1 MTSEGGAV
9 FNTGLSVKRV
19 IIDNRIWLMLAAI
32 LFLVSSGAVYTV
44 GLSQAVIPPEAFSG
58 LEKLVDRIMGMPPFA
73 AALFVFVNNLI
84 SMVQMLVL
92 GFAAGL
98 SPILTLA
105 LNGGLVGALVAMTAD
120 EGLPVFRLVAVTI
133 LPHGIFEL
141 SAFFL
146 CGGLGLKFG
155 YHCTVSPLPGRTRM
169 QSFKYIWKEAATI
182 LPLVVLLLF
191 VAAFVEIY
199 ITSYLAGRM
208 LPFPA

>member
-1 MTSEGGAV
+1 M
-9 FNTGLSVKRV
+9 FNTGLGVKRV

-32 LFLVSSGAVYTV
+32 LFLVSSVAVYTV
-44 GLSQAVIPPEAFSG
+44 GLTQAVIPPEAFSG
-58 LEKLVDRIMGMPPFA
+58 LDKLVERIMGMPPFA
-73 AALFVFVNNLI
+73 AALFVFANNLI

-120 EGLPVFRLVAVTI
+120 EGQGLPVIRLVAVTI

-155 YHCTVSPLPGRTRM
+155 YHCTVSPLSGRTRM
-169 QSFKYIWKEAATI
+169 QSFKYIWKEAWTI
-182 LPLVVLLLF
+182 LPLVTLLLF

-208 LPFPA
+208 LPIPT

>member
-1 MTSEGGAV
+1 M
-9 FNTGLSVKRV
+9 FNTQLSTKQV
-19 IIDNRIWLMLAAI
+19 IIDNRIWLILAAS
-32 LFLVSSGAVYTV
+32 LFLVSSVVVYTV
-44 GLSQAVIPPEAFSG
+44 GLTQAVIPPEVFGG
-58 LEKLVDRIMGMPPFA
+58 LDTLIDRIMGMPPFA
-73 AALFVFVNNLI
+73 AALFVFVNNLF

-133 LPHGIFEL
+133 LPHGLFEL
-141 SAFFL
+141 AAFFL

-169 QSFKYIWKEAATI
+169 ESFKYIWKEAVTI
-182 LPLVVLLLF
+182 LPLVVLLLL
-191 VAAFVEIY
+191 VAAFIEIY
-199 ITSYLAGRM
+199 VTSYLAVRM
-208 LPFPA
+208 LPVPA

>member
-1 MTSEGGAV
+1 V
-9 FNTGLSVKRV
+9 FNTGLSVKSV
-19 IIDNRIWLMLAAI
+19 IIDNRIWLILAAI
-32 LFLVSSGAVYTV
+32 LFLVSSVVVYAS
-44 GLSQAVIPPEAFSG
+44 GLTQAVIPPEAFSG
-58 LEKLVDRIMGMPPFA
+58 LDKLVERIMGMPPFA

-98 SPILTLA
+98 SPILTLT
-105 LNGGLVGALVAMTAD
+105 LNGGLVGALLSMTAG
-120 EGLPVFRLVAVTI
+120 EGLPVLRLVAVAI
-133 LPHGIFEL
+133 LPHGLIEL

-155 YHCTVSPLPGRTRM
+155 YHCTVSPLAGRTRM

-182 LPLVVLLLF
+182 LPLVLLLLF
-191 VAAFVEIY
+191 VAAFIEIY

-208 LPFPA
+208 LPIPT